1 MGIPLRLLL
10 VEDSED
16 DAVLL
21 ARELSKG
28 PFDVTYERVETEE
41 TIRQAIKSNKWDLII
56 TDHNLPT
63 MDSKQCLSMV
73 KAMDSDIPIIV
84 VSGCIGEDV
93 AVEAMKS
100 GAHDY
105 IMKGNLQRLLPA
117 VTREVREAASRRA
130 RRRAEETIHHMAFHD
145 ALTGLANRHEF
156 EHRLQNA
163 LLSAKEYDV
172 SHAVLYLD
180 LDQFKIINDTCG
192 HIAGDEFLRRLA
204 REFRM
209 HVREGDTLAR
219 LGGDE
224 FGILL
229 EHCNGE
235 QAQKVGDTLLKAVQ
249 SLKFEWQKQVVTISV
264 SIGQVEI
271 DASAKD
277 VTEILQQADIACFTA
292 KDLGRNRCYK
302 YRSDDEELARR
313 HGEMQWVTRINH
325 ALTTDRFFLAYQKI
339 FSLDNNAPQM
349 YEFLLRLH
357 DENHKVV
364 APSTFIPAAE
374 RYNLMANVD
383 RWVVNEVFRFVAKE
397 SESGGQFLPECCF
410 INLSGNSLS
419 DDGFFG
425 YIREKLQ
432 QYQIDPSRICFEITE
447 TATIS
452 RLDSAVSFIKDIK
465 NIGARFALDDFGSGL
480 SSFSYLKTIPVDYLK
495 IDGGFVMNMIEDHMD
510 CAFVDVINRLGHVA
524 GLKTIAEF
532 VENNTIH
539 QKLVEIGVDFAQGYA
554 LHQPEPLSALYPVA
568 ESAQA

>member
-16 DAVLL
+16 DAILL

-28 PFDVTYERVETEE
+28 PFDISYERVETEDSV
-41 TIRQAIKSNKWDLII
+41 RNAIKSNKWDLII
-56 TDHNLPT
+56 TDHNLPM

-73 KAMDSDIPIIV
+73 KSMDSDIPIIV

-117 VTREVREAASRRA
+117 VTREVREAESRRA

-156 EHRLQNA
+156 EHRLQIA
-163 LLSAKEYDV
+163 LMSAKEYDI

-192 HIAGDEFLRRLA
+192 HIAGDELLRRLA
-204 REFRM
+204 REFRR

-219 LGGDE
+219 MGGDE
-224 FGILL
+224 FGVLL

-235 QAQKVGDTLLKAVQ
+235 QAQIVSDGLLKAVQ
-249 SLKFEWQKQVVTISV
+249 ALDFEWQKQVVSISV

-271 DASAKD
+271 DSNAKD
-277 VTEILQQADIACFTA
+277 VTEILQKADIACFTA
-292 KDLGRNRCYK
+292 KDLGRNRSYQ

-325 ALTTDRFFLAYQKI
+325 AMSNDRFFLAYQKI
-339 FSLDNNAPQM
+339 YALESDKPPM
-349 YEFLLRLH
+349 YEFLLRLR
-357 DENHKVV
+357 DEHNKVV
-364 APSTFIPAAE
+364 SPTAFIPAAE
-374 RYNLMANVD
+374 RYNLMTVVD
-383 RWVVNEVFRFVAKE
+383 RWVVNEVFRYLADASKAG
-397 SESGGQFLPECCF
+397 SQLPACSF

-419 DDGFFG
+419 DDGFFS
-425 YIREKLQ
+425 YIREKLL
-432 QYQIDPSRICFEITE
+432 QYQIDPSLICFEITE

-452 RLDSAVSFIKDIK
+452 RLNSAVSFIKDIK
-465 NIGARFALDDFGSGL
+465 NIGAKFALDDFGSGL

-495 IDGGFVMNMIEDHMD
+495 IDGGFVINMLEDHMD
-510 CAFVDVINRLGHVA
+510 CAFVDVINQLGHVA

-532 VENNTIH
+532 VETDAIH
-539 QKLVEIGVDFAQGYA
+539 KRLKDMGVDFAQGYG
-554 LHQPEPLSALYPVA
+554 LHQPEPLLTLNSLSEIVA
-568 ESAQA
+568 S

>member
-16 DAVLL
+16 DAILL

-28 PFDVTYERVETEE
+28 PFDVSYERVETEE
-41 TIRQAIKSNKWDLII
+41 TIRKAIKSNKWDLII
-56 TDHNLPT
+56 TDHNLPM

-73 KAMDSDIPIIV
+73 KSMDSDIPIIV

-117 VTREVREAASRRA
+117 VTREIREAESRRA

-163 LLSAKEYDV
+163 LISAKEYDV

-192 HIAGDEFLRRLA
+192 HIAGDELLRRLA
-204 REFRM
+204 REFRR

-224 FGILL
+224 FGVLL

-235 QAQKVGDTLLKAVQ
+235 QAQIVSEGLLKAVQ
-249 SLKFEWQKQVVTISV
+249 SLEFEWQKQVVGISV

-271 DASAKD
+271 DAGAKD
-277 VTEILQQADIACFTA
+277 VTEILQKADIACFTA
-292 KDLGRNRCYK
+292 KDLGRNRCYQ

-325 ALTTDRFFLAYQKI
+325 ALSNNRFFLAYQKI
-339 FSLDNNAPQM
+339 FSLKQKKPQM
-349 YEFLLRLH
+349 YEFLLRFH
-357 DENHKVV
+357 DENNKVV
-364 APSTFIPAAE
+364 APSAFIPAAE
-374 RYNLMANVD
+374 RYNLMAGID
-383 RWVVNEVFRFVAKE
+383 RWVVNEVFKFVAQETK
-397 SESGGQFLPECCF
+397 SGGRFLPECCF

-419 DDGFFG
+419 DDGFFSF
-425 YIREKLQ
+425 IREKLE
-432 QYQIDPSRICFEITE
+432 QYQIDPSLICFEITE

-452 RLDSAVSFIKDIK
+452 RLNSAVTFIKDIK
-465 NIGARFALDDFGSGL
+465 NIGAKFALDDFGSGL

-495 IDGGFVMNMIEDHMD
+495 IDGGFVINMLEDHMD
-510 CAFVDVINRLGHVA
+510 CAFVDVINQLGHVA
-524 GLKTIAEF
+524 GLQTIAEF
-532 VENNTIH
+532 VENDAVHN
-539 QKLVEIGVDFAQGYA
+539 KLKEIGVDFAQGYA
-554 LHQPEPLSALYPVA
+554 LHQPEPIASLYSISKSIA
-568 ESAQA
+568 

>member
-16 DAVLL
+16 DAILL

-28 PFDVTYERVETEE
+28 PFDVSYERVETEE
-41 TIRQAIKSNKWDLII
+41 TIRKAIKSNKWDLII

-73 KAMDSDIPIIV
+73 KSMDSDIPIIV

-117 VTREVREAASRRA
+117 VTREIREAESRRA

-163 LLSAKEYDV
+163 LMSAKEYEI

-192 HIAGDEFLRRLA
+192 HIAGDELLRRLA
-204 REFRM
+204 REFRR

-224 FGILL
+224 FGVLL

-235 QAQKVGDTLLKAVQ
+235 QAQKVSEGLLKAVQ
-249 SLKFEWQKQVVTISV
+249 ALDFEWQKQVVAISV

-271 DASAKD
+271 DATAKD
-277 VTEILQQADIACFTA
+277 VTEILQKADIACFTA
-292 KDLGRNRCYK
+292 KDLGRNRSYQ
-302 YRSDDEELARR
+302 YRTDDEELARR

-325 ALTTDRFFLAYQKI
+325 ALSNNRFFLAYQKI
-339 FSLDNNAPQM
+339 FSLKQKTPQM
-349 YEFLLRLH
+349 YEFLLRFH
-357 DENHKVV
+357 DENNKVV
-364 APSTFIPAAE
+364 SPSAFIPAAE
-374 RYNLMANVD
+374 RYNLMAGID
-383 RWVVNEVFRFVAKE
+383 RWVVNEVFQFVAKE
-397 SESGGQFLPECCF
+397 SQSGGRFLPECCF

-419 DDGFFG
+419 DDGFFS
-425 YIREKLQ
+425 YIREKLE
-432 QYQIDPSRICFEITE
+432 QYQIDPSLICFEITE

-452 RLDSAVSFIKDIK
+452 RLNSAVSFIKDIK
-465 NIGARFALDDFGSGL
+465 NIGAKFALDDFGSGL

-495 IDGGFVMNMIEDHMD
+495 IDGGFVINMLEDHMD
-510 CAFVDVINRLGHVA
+510 CAFVDVINQLGHVA

-532 VENNTIH
+532 VENEAVHN
-539 QKLVEIGVDFAQGYA
+539 KLKEMGVDFAQGYG
-554 LHQPEPLSALYPVA
+554 LHQPEPIASLYPIA
-568 ESAQA
+568 ESIA

>member
-16 DAVLL
+16 DAILL

-28 PFDVTYERVETEE
+28 PFDVSYERVETEE
-41 TIRQAIKSNKWDLII
+41 TVRNAIKSNKWDLII

-73 KAMDSDIPIIV
+73 KSMDSDIPIIV

-117 VTREVREAASRRA
+117 VTREIREAESRRA

-163 LLSAKEYDV
+163 LISAKEYDV

-192 HIAGDEFLRRLA
+192 HIAGDELLRRLA
-204 REFRM
+204 REFRR

-224 FGILL
+224 FGVLL

-235 QAQKVGDTLLKAVQ
+235 QAQKVSEGLLRAVQ
-249 SLKFEWQKQVVTISV
+249 ALDFEWQKQVVAISV

-271 DASAKD
+271 DATAKD
-277 VTEILQQADIACFTA
+277 VTEILQKADIACFTA
-292 KDLGRNRCYK
+292 KDLGRNRSYQ

-325 ALTTDRFFLAYQKI
+325 ALSNNRFFLAYQKI
-339 FSLDNNAPQM
+339 YSLTDDEPPL

-357 DENHKVV
+357 DENNKIVS
-364 APSTFIPAAE
+364 PSAFIPAAE
-374 RYNLMANVD
+374 RYNLMAGID
-383 RWVVNEVFRFVAKE
+383 RWVVNEVFQFVAKE
-397 SESGGQFLPECCF
+397 ARAKSRFLPACCF

-419 DDGFFG
+419 DDGFFS
-425 YIREKLQ
+425 YIREKLE

-452 RLDSAVSFIKDIK
+452 RLNSAVAFIKDIK
-465 NIGARFALDDFGSGL
+465 NIGAKFALDDFGSGL

-495 IDGGFVMNMIEDHMD
+495 IDGGFVINMLEDHMD
-510 CAFVDVINRLGHVA
+510 CAFVDVINQLGHVA

-532 VENNTIH
+532 VENDAVHN
-539 QKLVEIGVDFAQGYA
+539 KLKEMGVDFAQGYA
-554 LHQPEPLSALYPVA
+554 LHQPEPIASLFQVT
-568 ESAQA
+568 ESIA